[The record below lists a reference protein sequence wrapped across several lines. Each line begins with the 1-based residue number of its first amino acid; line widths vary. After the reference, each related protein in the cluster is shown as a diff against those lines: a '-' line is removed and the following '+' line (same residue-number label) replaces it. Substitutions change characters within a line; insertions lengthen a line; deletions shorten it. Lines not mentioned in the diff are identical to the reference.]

1 MLRDWKG
8 TVLKGMASLFA
19 KGDNVETL
27 HAAYQQQLEER
38 YAQIGRLTTQVTWLK
53 KNLASTLTRAER
65 MLLIEQPAVELTIR
79 EQADLL
85 TLNRRSVEYQPSP
98 PAAEEVTIK
107 HAIDTSYTAQPCYG
121 SRRIG
126 VILQRDHHLVVNRK
140 GSPSLSVQAQNEQIG
155 YNGTLIIVNL
165 NV

>member
-1 MLRDWKG
+1 M
-8 TVLKGMASLFA
+8 
-19 KGDNVETL
+19 
-27 HAAYQQQLEER
+27 
-38 YAQIGRLTTQVTWLK
+38 
-53 KNLASTLTRAER
+53 
-65 MLLIEQPAVELTIR
+65 ELTIR

-140 GSPSLSVQAQNEQIG
+140 GSPSLSVKAQNEQIG